1 MRKSHKEMIQ
11 NFEKALRVMWG
22 RCTWQ
27 GMHLHRICEKS
38 CFINYETTALKIS
51 WIENE

>member
-22 RCTWQ
+22 VLSKGC
-27 GMHLHRICEKS
+27 IC
-38 CFINYETTALKIS
+38 
-51 WIENE
+51 IEFVKKVVLSIMKQLPQKYHG